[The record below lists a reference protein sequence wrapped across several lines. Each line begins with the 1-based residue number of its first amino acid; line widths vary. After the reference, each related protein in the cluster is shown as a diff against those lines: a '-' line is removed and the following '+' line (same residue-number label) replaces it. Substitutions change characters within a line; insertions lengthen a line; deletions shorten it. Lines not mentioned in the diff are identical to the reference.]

1 MSGTVTSTGQR
12 LRPTAAPRNPGTSV
26 TVEIAKMA
34 LALLARRGLPPT
46 PANYGLAW
54 QEASDAVMARD
65 GKVRQPAA
73 RPPADRSE
81 APVAAPPVVA
91 DNTPSPSTAMP
102 DAAPA
107 ETAVGARAVVVA
119 PPALHDASRRATE
132 LARLVETL
140 CDVLASLSDD
150 ESWVSGQIDAIR
162 RLVQGDIDRAALGD
176 LRVLLSDTAQRQ
188 KVVRAQRQRTIDH
201 LKRSLVEMAGVIAGL
216 SQSTGSFADRM
227 AERAAGIEQ
236 APSLEALGDLVRGLL
251 DDTRTMQTSVEES
264 RQGLAR
270 SGEAAADLEQELFR
284 LEKQL
289 ATVSAE
295 MLTDHLTRTMNRRGL
310 DESFDRC
317 VAEARARGSPL
328 SVALIDVDDFK
339 RLNDALG
346 HQAGDEALRHVADLL
361 KGRLRPTDIVAR
373 YGGEEFVL
381 LLPGSSRAFAVTA
394 VERLQR
400 ALTEH
405 VFVHGVNRTFITFSG
420 GVTEVAEGDTLNSAV
435 MRADQAM
442 YIAKREGKNCVRT
455 A

>member
-1 MSGTVTSTGQR
+1 
-12 LRPTAAPRNPGTSV
+12 
-26 TVEIAKMA
+26 MA

-46 PANYGLAW
+46 PVNYGRAW
-54 QEASDAVMARD
+54 QEASDAVMVRD
-65 GKVRQPAA
+65 GRSRPASGSAPAPAA
-73 RPPADRSE
+73 APTEAAAETSGGSPPTVVRPTPLVSA
-81 APVAAPPVVA
+81 ATAGGALPVASPPPEV
-91 DNTPSPSTAMP
+91 D
-102 DAAPA
+102 
-107 ETAVGARAVVVA
+107 
-119 PPALHDASRRATE
+119 PALHDASRRAAE

-162 RLVQGDIDRAALGD
+162 RLVHGDIDRAAIAD
-176 LRVLLSDTAQRQ
+176 LRVLLADTAQRQ
-188 KVVRAQRQRTIDH
+188 KVVRAQRQRTVDH

-227 AERAAGIEQ
+227 AERAVGIEQ

-264 RQGLAR
+264 RLGLAR
-270 SGEAAADLEQELFR
+270 SGEAAADLEQELYR

-317 VAEARARGSPL
+317 VADSRARGTPL

-381 LLPGSSRAFAVTA
+381 LLPGSSRSYAVTA

-405 VFVHGVNRTFITFSG
+405 VFVHGANRTFITFSG
-420 GVTEVAEGDTLNSAV
+420 GVTEVLEGDTLNSAV

-442 YIAKREGKNCVRT
+442 YVAKREGKNCVRT

>member
-1 MSGTVTSTGQR
+1 M
-12 LRPTAAPRNPGTSV
+12 P
-26 TVEIAKMA
+26 
-34 LALLARRGLPPT
+34 
-46 PANYGLAW
+46 
-54 QEASDAVMARD
+54 EAD
-65 GKVRQPAA
+65 
-73 RPPADRSE
+73 
-81 APVAAPPVVA
+81 
-91 DNTPSPSTAMP
+91 
-102 DAAPA
+102 
-107 ETAVGARAVVVA
+107 
-119 PPALHDASRRATE
+119 PALHDASRRAVE

-162 RLVQGDIDRAALGD
+162 RIVNGDIDRAAVAD

-188 KVVRAQRQRTIDH
+188 KVVRAQRQRTVDH

-227 AERAAGIEQ
+227 AERAVGIEQ

-251 DDTRTMQTSVEES
+251 DDTRSMQSSVEAS

-310 DESFDRC
+310 DESFERC
-317 VAEARARGSPL
+317 VAESRARGTPL

-361 KGRLRPTDIVAR
+361 KGRLRPTDVVAR

-381 LLPGSSRAFAVTA
+381 LLPGSSRAYAVTA

-420 GVTEVAEGDTLNSAV
+420 GVTEVLDGDTLNSAV

-442 YIAKREGKNCVRT
+442 YVAKREGKNCVRT